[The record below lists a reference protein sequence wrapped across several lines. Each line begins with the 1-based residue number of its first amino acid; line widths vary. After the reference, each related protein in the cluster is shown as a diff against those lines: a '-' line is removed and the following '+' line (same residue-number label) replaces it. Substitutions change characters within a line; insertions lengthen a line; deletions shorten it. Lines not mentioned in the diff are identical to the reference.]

1 MQRFVRYRRSLSGKP
16 LLSRLFGRRVDALI
30 LDRAAVLAGYLQ
42 RDDLAD
48 EREECRRVFVSLLF
62 KVFLSNQ

>member
-1 MQRFVRYRRSLSGKP
+1 MQRFVRYRRSLPGKP
-16 LLSRLFGRRVDALI
+16 FLSRLFGRRINTLM
-30 LDRAAVLAGYLQ
+30 LDRAPVLAGYLQ

>member
-16 LLSRLFGRRVDALI
+16 LLSRLFGGRINTLM
-30 LDRAAVLAGYLQ
+30 LDRAAVLAGHLQ

-48 EREECRRVFVSLLF
+48 EREECRRVLVSLFVL
-62 KVFLSNQ
+62 Q

>member
-1 MQRFVRYRRSLSGKP
+1 MQRFVRYRRSPSGKP

-42 RDDLAD
+42 RDDLG
-48 EREECRRVFVSLLF
+48 EQREKSGRVLVSLR
-62 KVFLSNQ
+62 